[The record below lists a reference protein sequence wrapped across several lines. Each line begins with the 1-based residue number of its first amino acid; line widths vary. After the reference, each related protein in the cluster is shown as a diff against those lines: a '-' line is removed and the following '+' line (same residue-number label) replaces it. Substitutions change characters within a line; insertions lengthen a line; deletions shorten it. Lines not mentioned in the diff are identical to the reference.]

1 MKEYRDENGLP
12 RVGIP
17 RKSNLNWNNLTKEE
31 RAEYMRIQMGGQRL
45 HHSTYLPD
53 DCGECSCC
61 GQPGLG
67 SYCSHCLARW
77 QELHSKLKM
86 KL

>member
-1 MKEYRDENGLP
+1 MKPYRDCNGLP

-17 RKSNLNWNNLTKEE
+17 RKSKLNWNNLTKEE
-31 RAEYMRIQMGGQRL
+31 RAEYMRIQMSGQRL
-45 HHSTYLPD
+45 TRSAYLPD

-67 SYCSHCLARW
+67 SYCGHCLKRW
-77 QELHSKLKM
+77 QELRNKLEGK
-86 KL
+86 